1 MNNFELNEKIEEF
14 VDMYTPYQLAKMYL
28 QTKEEISNLMI
39 VMDESRVEETIN
51 RLKEQIRTMHDNLE
65 PFVLKFNTEE

>member
-28 QTKEEISNLMI
+28 RTKEANTKLFIKMIEDLAFEINNDKELYSSIQPEIELLL
-39 VMDESRVEETIN
+39 EK
-51 RLKEQIRTMHDNLE
+51 LK
-65 PFVLKFNTEE
+65 V